1 MPIPTPCH
9 AAACL
14 AAALFL
20 PTFASAQTV
29 DPAPG
34 LWEFRHHLESTG
46 ASSLPAEIAK
56 LAASIH
62 ELPPQLRVVVEQQLA
77 AVGLGVGQ
85 GGALRICVSPERA
98 REGLIR
104 EGQTEGSCTFTDVRR
119 QGNRLSGKVACSTP
133 PSQGTFE
140 GTVHTPEHVTA
151 QAALAGNQGNIDL
164 SAEARY
170 VAADCGAL
178 APAKAGGR

>member
-1 MPIPTPCH
+1 MPIPTPRH

-14 AAALFL
+14 AALLLL

-29 DPAPG
+29 SPNPG
-34 LWEFRHHLESTG
+34 LWEFQHRLESTG
-46 ASSLPAEIAK
+46 GSNLPVEIAK
-56 LAASIH
+56 LAARLH

-98 REGLIR
+98 RGGLIR
-104 EGQTEGSCTFTDVRR
+104 EGQSEGSCTFTDVR
-119 QGNRLSGKVACSTP
+119 QDGNRLSGNVACSTP
-133 PSQGTFE
+133 ASQGTFE
-140 GTVHTPEHVTA
+140 GVVHTPEHVTA
-151 QAALAGNQGNIDL
+151 KAALDGSQGRIDL
-164 SAEARY
+164 TAEARY

-178 APAKAGGR
+178 DRSKLR